1 VIPAKKNGM
10 LETLLASANRRMLRR
25 HFEGVYVSGSENVQK
40 LDRSRPI
47 ILFGNH
53 SCWWDGL
60 LEFYFSHDLF
70 RFDAYLMMEEK
81 QLIRYPFFR
90 WIGAFSVRRESPR
103 EAVAA
108 LKYAANL
115 FDRPNRVLWIY
126 PQGVMKPNDVRP
138 LGFYTGAAR
147 LTQMVKGAQLVPV
160 AHRYE
165 FLMEQRP
172 AAITAFGAPTVED
185 GWGDHQEL
193 TRKLETRLIEHLDGL
208 RRSIASAGVGGFTC
222 ALKGKTSTNV
232 TYDRARLKDAN

>member
-1 VIPAKKNGM
+1 
-10 LETLLASANRRMLRR
+10 MLRR
-25 HFEGVYVSGSENVQK
+25 HFEGIYVAGSENVQN

-47 ILFGNH
+47 ILYGNH

-60 LEFYFSHDLF
+60 LEFYFSHDLY

-81 QLIRYPFFR
+81 QLVRYSFFR

-108 LKYAANL
+108 LRYAAAL

-147 LTQMVKGAQLVPV
+147 LTQMVDGAQLVPV

-172 AAITAFGAPTVED
+172 AAITAFGTPTLEQ
-185 GWGDHQEL
+185 GMGDPREL
-193 TRKLETRLIEHLDGL
+193 TTKLEDRLVDLLDTLRCSIVSGGLTRFSRVL
-208 RRSIASAGVGGFTC
+208 GGES
-222 ALKGKTSTNV
+222 STNV
-232 TYDRARLKDAN
+232 AYDKARMKDMQ